1 MSIPPKP
8 DAPATRAEKAE
19 AAAIRRRWVSLA
31 EVVSVAGVAIAALG
45 LWLTWSD
52 RRSEQTE
59 KQAQSITQNRVA
71 ARYAIKASAV
81 RNGDLVLDKDERH
94 PLGDLTVTFPA
105 ALGVGEQISP
115 TQTIS
120 RSWYERAL
128 LKATDGGADSE
139 TGKLPVLL
147 TVQYWNDDKLHT
159 ASGLYDIVWQTKGR
173 PLLGRELKIE
183 ALRLRSPSATK
194 AALEK
199 AWSVEQPVR

>member
-1 MSIPPKP
+1 VSETPKP
-8 DAPATRAEKAE
+8 DVPTTRAEKAE

-59 KQAQSITQNRVA
+59 KQTQSITQSREA
-71 ARYAIKASAV
+71 ARYAIKASVA
-81 RNGDLVLDKDERH
+81 RNGDLILDKDERH

-105 ALGVGEQISP
+105 ALEVGQQTSP

-120 RSWYERAL
+120 REWYERAL

-139 TGKLPVLL
+139 TGKLPVMLS
-147 TVQYWNDDKLHT
+147 VQYWNDEKLRT
-159 ASGLYDIVWQTKGR
+159 ASGVYDIIWRTKGR

-183 ALRLRSPSATK
+183 ALRLRSPTATK
-194 AALEK
+194 AMLDQ
-199 AWSVEQPVR
+199 AWSVEQPKG